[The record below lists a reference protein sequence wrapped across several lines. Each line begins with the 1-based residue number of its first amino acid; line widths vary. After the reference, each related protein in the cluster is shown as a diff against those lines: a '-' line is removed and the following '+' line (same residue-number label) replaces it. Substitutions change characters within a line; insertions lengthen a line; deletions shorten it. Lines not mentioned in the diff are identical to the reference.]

1 MGCVANRDTR
11 PLIPPAT
18 ASAGR
23 NRPRRTCRQPRTRRP
38 RPSQARRP
46 RADEWKS
53 APRRAAGSVR
63 RGSVRHQRADD
74 DGSRHCEIRAS
85 TRCHPKSAL
94 AGPTVCD
101 LKSPHILV
109 YLRPRLRLGDASTRR
124 TEALRARSRHVPRGT
139 HSPLPLRASSTR
151 PVPRAS
157 SRRRVEP
164 RLHLDVPFLLV
175 FDKIREVLGGGD
187 VADIHAALQALDH
200 EFVGLGAGA
209 EDADEGRVGV
219 FRVARLGGLPVADEI
234 PRVAGLVLGVIQ
246 VVDGDAVLAAL
257 REVLIDIATDASLG
271 ETDEEGARADDDGA
285 GGGAPRGR

>member
-1 MGCVANRDTR
+1 MH
-11 PLIPPAT
+11 
-18 ASAGR
+18 
-23 NRPRRTCRQPRTRRP
+23 PRVERK
-38 RPSQARRP
+38 PS
-46 RADEWKS
+46 
-53 APRRAAGSVR
+53 
-63 RGSVRHQRADD
+63 
-74 DGSRHCEIRAS
+74 
-85 TRCHPKSAL
+85 
-94 AGPTVCD
+94 
-101 LKSPHILV
+101 
-109 YLRPRLRLGDASTRR
+109 
-124 TEALRARSRHVPRGT
+124 ARSRHVPQGT
-139 HSPLPLRASSTR
+139 HSPLPPRASSTR

-187 VADIHAALQALDH
+187 VADVHAALQALDH

-234 PRVAGLVLGVIQ
+234 PRVAGLVLDVIQ

-285 GGGAPRGR
+285 GSGALGGGEARPPPAGSKLRSRARRGGRTARRIGMGSRGARAARARGRGACTRAGRGRRRPRR